1 MSGGAKTRNQKMTG
15 KAEQE
20 GRKGDGAN
28 TLDAN
33 NANINAH
40 SSDSTSQPSLKDIS
54 DQISNLRTQLTADL
68 TAFKEDVKREVKEE
82 LSEFRQQINQQLA
95 STTFSLQEHDNK
107 LEEAAARIEELE
119 SWSAAAN
126 EVLQETLKEQR
137 ALLGKVDDLESR
149 GRRNNL
155 RIYGVREE
163 IEGSSVI
170 QFVEKLL
177 VSEKLIEEGTDAQ
190 IQRAHRS
197 LGPKPSSDTPPRS
210 IVVNFLQ
217 YRVKDA
223 VLRNAWKK
231 KIQLG
236 DKTLSFDHD
245 YTTDVIQQRKAYKKV
260 KLVLKE
266 NGIRFQTPYTRMRIH
281 WESGQQTYNCAEE
294 AERELHRRGL
304 LPGGHIGVDN
314 ANGSGTSATRRL
326 DQTSSWQRVHR
337 RGERETAKRARERL
351 QEFQRKINT

>member
-1 MSGGAKTRNQKMTG
+1 MSGGAKTRSQKMTG

-20 GRKGDGAN
+20 GHKGGEAK

-33 NANINAH
+33 HASINAR
-40 SSDSTSQPSLKDIS
+40 SDSNAQPSLKDIS
-54 DQISNLRTQLTADL
+54 DQISSLRTQLNADL
-68 TAFKEDVKREVKEE
+68 TSFKEDVKREVKEE

-95 STTFSLQEHDNK
+95 STTLTLQEHVNK

-119 SWSAAAN
+119 SCSAAAN
-126 EVLQETLKEQR
+126 EVLQETLKEHG
-137 ALLGKVDDLESR
+137 ALLGKDLESR

-163 IEGSSVI
+163 MEGSSVI

-190 IQRAHRS
+190 IQRTHRS
-197 LGPKPSSDTPPRS
+197 LGLKPTPDSPPRS

-266 NGIRFQTPYTRMRIH
+266 NGIRFQTPYTQIRIH
-281 WESGQQTYNCAEE
+281 WESGQQTYNSAEE
-294 AERELHRRGL
+294 AERELRRRGL
-304 LPGGHIGVDN
+304 LSGGHLRVDN
-314 ANGSGTSATRRL
+314 ASGTGTSATRRL
-326 DQTSSWQRVHR
+326 DQTSSWQRIPR

>member
-1 MSGGAKTRNQKMTG
+1 MSGGKTRNQKMTG

-20 GRKGDGAN
+20 GRKEAN
-28 TLDAN
+28 TPEAN

-40 SSDSTSQPSLKDIS
+40 SSASTSQPSLKDIS
-54 DQISNLRTQLTADL
+54 DQITNLRTQLNTDL
-68 TAFKEDVKREVKEE
+68 TSFKDEVKREVKEE
-82 LSEFRQQINQQLA
+82 LSEFRQQINQQLTA
-95 STTFSLQEHDNK
+95 TTLTLQDHDNK
-107 LEEAAARIEELE
+107 LEAAEARIEELE

-126 EVLQETLKEQR
+126 EVLQESLKEQR
-137 ALLGKVDDLESR
+137 ALRGKVDDLESR

-163 IEGSSVI
+163 MEGPSVI

-197 LGPKPSSDTPPRS
+197 LGPKPTPDNPPRS

-217 YRVKDA
+217 YRVKET

-236 DKTLSFDHD
+236 DKFLSFDHD

-260 KLVLKE
+260 KIVLKE
-266 NGIRFQTPYTRMRIH
+266 HGIRFQTPYTRLRIH
-281 WESGQQTYNCAEE
+281 WESGQQTYNSAEE
-294 AERELHRRGL
+294 AESDLRRRGL
-304 LPGGHIGVDN
+304 LPEDHPGGDN
-314 ANGSGTSATRRL
+314 TSGTGLSATRRL
-326 DQTSSWQRVHR
+326 DQISSWQRMPR
-337 RGERETAKRARERL
+337 RGEKDTGRRARERL
-351 QEFQRKINT
+351 REFQRKLNT

>member
-1 MSGGAKTRNQKMTG
+1 MPKY
-15 KAEQE
+15 
-20 GRKGDGAN
+20 
-28 TLDAN
+28 
-33 NANINAH
+33 NAH
-40 SSDSTSQPSLKDIS
+40 
-54 DQISNLRTQLTADL
+54 TAH
-68 TAFKEDVKREVKEE
+68 
-82 LSEFRQQINQQLA
+82 S
-95 STTFSLQEHDNK
+95 
-107 LEEAAARIEELE
+107 AR
-119 SWSAAAN
+119 N
-126 EVLQETLKEQR
+126 
-137 ALLGKVDDLESR
+137 
-149 GRRNNL
+149 
-155 RIYGVREE
+155 
-163 IEGSSVI
+163 
-170 QFVEKLL
+170 
-177 VSEKLIEEGTDAQ
+177 
-190 IQRAHRS
+190 H
-197 LGPKPSSDTPPRS
+197 PP

-223 VLRNAWKK
+223 VLRNPWKK

-326 DQTSSWQRVHR
+326 DQTSSWQRVHQ